1 MLKEKIHQLA
11 ANYQSEW
18 SAIRRHLHM
27 NPELSFKE
35 FETASYIR
43 HKLTEWGIDYE
54 VKADTGT
61 VATIKG
67 REPNS
72 SLTALRAD
80 IDALPIQETN
90 AVPYISK
97 KPGVMHACGHDVHT
111 TSLLGCVKLLK
122 ETADDWK
129 GTVRAIFQ
137 PGEEMLPGGAT
148 LLIKEG
154 VLEGPSP
161 DCILGQHVEPLMPV
175 GKVGLKPGIFM
186 ASADEIYVTIDGK
199 GGHGAKPH
207 LCIDPILIAS
217 QMIVQMQQVV
227 SRRADPLMPSV
238 LTFGKINSVG
248 GSTNIIPNQVK
259 LMGTFRTF
267 DEKWR
272 YEAHD
277 LLKEMAVGLCRSM
290 GASCDFDIRVG
301 YPFLKNN
308 EDLTSM
314 VKKEMINYLGAE
326 NVLDIEARMGGED
339 FAFYSQQIPATFY
352 RLGVDNPNKT
362 GLHTP
367 TFDIDERALTTGVGL
382 MAWLATQGLS
392 NRM

>member
-1 MLKEKIHQLA
+1 MSMLKEKIHQLA

-35 FETASYIR
+35 FETAEFIR
-43 HKLTEWGIDYE
+43 QKLTEWGVEFE

-90 AVPYISK
+90 KVEYASTK
-97 KPGVMHACGHDVHT
+97 NGVMHACGHDVHT

-154 VLEGPSP
+154 VLEDPSP
-161 DCILGQHVEPLMPV
+161 DCIIGQHVEPLSSWKRGQVYLWHRLM
-175 GKVGLKPGIFM
+175 IC
-186 ASADEIYVTIDGK
+186 VTIDGK

-248 GSTNIIPNQVK
+248 GSIIPNQVK

-267 DEKWR
+267 DENGDMR
-272 YEAHD
+272 H
-277 LLKEMAVGLCRSM
+277 
-290 GASCDFDIRVG
+290 
-301 YPFLKNN
+301 
-308 EDLTSM
+308 
-314 VKKEMINYLGAE
+314 MIY
-326 NVLDIEARMGGED
+326 
-339 FAFYSQQIPATFY
+339 
-352 RLGVDNPNKT
+352 
-362 GLHTP
+362 
-367 TFDIDERALTTGVGL
+367 
-382 MAWLATQGLS
+382 
-392 NRM
+392 